1 MSDKRISLIKYFLAL
16 FIFLVV
22 LTQLAT
28 GRQVHS
34 IIYCWNSKTL
44 IFLTIQFV
52 LIIAR
57 PQGVVAAASTANA
70 MDKAAR
76 NAAYAAYYRKY
87 YANRQPMSYQRGGYR
102 PQTWWRPGK

>member
-16 FIFLVV
+16 FIVVV
-22 LTQLAT
+22 LFAQLAT
-28 GRQVHS
+28 GRQV
-34 IIYCWNSKTL
+34 L
-44 IFLTIQFV
+44 V
-52 LIIAR
+52 AR

-76 NAAYAAYYRKY
+76 HAAYAAYYRQY
-87 YANRQPMSYQRGGYR
+87 GYRQPMSYQRGGYR